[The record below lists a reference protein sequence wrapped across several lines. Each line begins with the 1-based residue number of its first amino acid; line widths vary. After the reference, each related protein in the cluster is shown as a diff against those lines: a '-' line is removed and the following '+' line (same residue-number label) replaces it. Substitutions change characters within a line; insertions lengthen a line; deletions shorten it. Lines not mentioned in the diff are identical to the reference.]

1 MSMVG
6 ARSNDASC
14 SQYTQTIITTSAIGT
29 QCCLRFFM
37 GASCQTEDKFPET
50 HGKAWKGFP
59 AALLETVP
67 EVDSAQASALK
78 NFPAPRDGE
87 DIAAKAGPHICSCNL
102 HSGNTRAC
110 QQHNHPSDQA
120 KAGAS
125 KVPHICAACKKVC
138 REKYQLERHM
148 RVHSGKVAPPLIIIS
163 STVFLGLCMWRNQ
176 NIHNFLGD

>member
-102 HSGNTRAC
+102 HSGNTS
-110 QQHNHPSDQA
+110 N
-120 KAGAS
+120 AS
-125 KVPHICAACKKVC
+125 FLQGLSTAQPPI
-138 REKYQLERHM
+138 R
-148 RVHSGKVAPPLIIIS
+148 SGKSRCKQGAPHLR
-163 STVFLGLCMWRNQ
+163 GLQKDVQLDARK
-176 NIHNFLGD
+176 G